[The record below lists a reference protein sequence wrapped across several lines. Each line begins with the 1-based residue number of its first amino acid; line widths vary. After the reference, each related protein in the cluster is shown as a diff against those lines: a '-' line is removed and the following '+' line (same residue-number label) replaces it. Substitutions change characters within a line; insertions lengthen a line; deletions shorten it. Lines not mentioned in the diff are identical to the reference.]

1 MERKTATD
9 PEPIQNGCDLKR
21 PATIATMGPT
31 RYRRSWLQKY
41 PEIFEVSGQS
51 VAEIRRSSDR
61 NVGQKW
67 DDPAKVSTFPKAW
80 QGKCEAVGPGLSRRH
95 GDAGNLLGSQE
106 TSQKMDQITS

>member
-1 MERKTATD
+1 M
-9 PEPIQNGCDLKR
+9 
-21 PATIATMGPT
+21 
-31 RYRRSWLQKY
+31 QKY